1 MYWPKYKGIS
11 SPDQKEKKKKK
22 GKFDKANFKVANS
35 SSSKI
40 TQKFSHFSCPFS
52 SPHKKAHMKNA
63 FLGVQI
69 HKTRGVSHCG
79 LAIHI
84 KKYVKAKEEELW
96 KLKYFTMQK

>member
-1 MYWPKYKGIS
+1 
-11 SPDQKEKKKKK
+11 
-22 GKFDKANFKVANS
+22 
-35 SSSKI
+35 
-40 TQKFSHFSCPFS
+40 
-52 SPHKKAHMKNA
+52 MKNA

-96 KLKYFTMQK
+96 KLKYFTMQKNNLQKKIL